1 MDIGRLST
9 IASVRPAQGHPGAA
23 ARESGPRP
31 VEPTTPLRDAPSHA
45 RARPAEPVVEGE
57 LLRRRPAFSQSTRDF
72 LESRQYQAGSA
83 EAQRDASRATLSSR
97 NRQALGLYLDNT
109 RPEPRQ
115 AFTHGRGV
123 DAFV

>member
-1 MDIGRLST
+1 M
-9 IASVRPAQGHPGAA
+9 
-23 ARESGPRP
+23 
-31 VEPTTPLRDAPSHA
+31 
-45 RARPAEPVVEGE
+45 EGE
-57 LLRRRPAFSQSTRDF
+57 LLRRHPGYSQSTQDF
-72 LESRQYQAGSA
+72 LDGRRYQAGSA
-83 EAQRDASRATLSSR
+83 ESLRDASRASLSAR

>member
-1 MDIGRLST
+1 M
-9 IASVRPAQGHPGAA
+9 
-23 ARESGPRP
+23 
-31 VEPTTPLRDAPSHA
+31 
-45 RARPAEPVVEGE
+45 EGE
-57 LLRRRPAFSQSTRDF
+57 LLRRRPGYGQSTQDF
-72 LESRQYQAGSA
+72 LDGRRYQAAGA
-83 EAQRDASRATLSSR
+83 ESLREASRAGLPAR